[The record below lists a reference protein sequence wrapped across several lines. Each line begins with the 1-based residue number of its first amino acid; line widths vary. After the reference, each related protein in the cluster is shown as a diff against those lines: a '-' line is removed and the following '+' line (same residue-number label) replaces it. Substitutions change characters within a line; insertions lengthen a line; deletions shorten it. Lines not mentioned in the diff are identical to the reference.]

1 MARKYKIT
9 SRRPRGRT
17 LTMEERYQRYLQQ
30 YEKRKLSLLART
42 NDYRLESQEPY
53 SLYTFR
59 ELYAQKRAAGSSATN
74 AVSEI
79 VSNELY
85 VYAEEIRALN
95 GVMKS
100 FGLQF
105 SSKRARENEEYF
117 KEKLSVLNQFLK
129 KIDPS
134 VNSYERRDYISEYVF
149 GSE

>member
-9 SRRPRGRT
+9 SRRPRGKT
-17 LTMEERYQRYLQQ
+17 LTIEERYQRYLQQ
-30 YEKRKLSLLART
+30 YEKRKLNLLART

-53 SLYTFR
+53 SLYTFK

-95 GVMKS
+95 DVMKN

-105 SSKRARENEEYF
+105 SPKRARENEEYF

-129 KIDPS
+129 KNAPS
-134 VNSYERRDYISEYVF
+134 ANSYERRDYISEYVF